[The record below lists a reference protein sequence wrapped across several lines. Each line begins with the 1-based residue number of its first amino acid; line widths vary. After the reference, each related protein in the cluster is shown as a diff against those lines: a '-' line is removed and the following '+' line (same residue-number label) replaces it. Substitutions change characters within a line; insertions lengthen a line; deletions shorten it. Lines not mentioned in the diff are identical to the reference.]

1 VKSKVPLALAVLF
14 VSAPPLFSYVLEG
27 QSWTKDRTVVMQLS
41 LGTENVQFG
50 FGGATLQDGFTSFNQ
65 SAEDALN
72 VWNQYL
78 NHLKFTVVRNSPVM
92 PAEFDDEM
100 SVFFSDTI
108 FGDMFGTSTLAVT
121 VLNYRSAV
129 MEETDTIVNTFFS
142 WDSYRGPFQPGA
154 YDLHRVIMHE
164 FGHTLG
170 LDHPDE
176 HGQQVTALMNS
187 KVSAVDTV
195 QPDDIAG
202 VQALYG
208 DGPPYQSS
216 NPAPNLVNIST
227 RAYIDTGDN
236 VMIGGFII
244 QGSQPATVVLRA
256 IGFSLSSA
264 GINGA
269 LSDPVIELHDSSGAI
284 VAQDD
289 DWFTIP
295 NGFDANGNPQSLP
308 NPDAETIA
316 SYNLDPPNSRESA
329 LFVTLNPGSYTA
341 IVRSYSDATQP
352 ATAGVGLFELY
363 DLHLSNSRAGN
374 ISTRGQVLTET
385 NVMIGGFIVG
395 DSVPKPVVVRAL
407 GPSLANAGVA
417 NPLSDPFLEVH
428 DGQGNLVASNDDW
441 QQDPNAT
448 LIQAE
453 GLAPSSPKESATQ
466 QVLNPGN
473 YTAIV
478 SGVNGVTGLALVEVY
493 DLSPA
498 PP

>member
-1 VKSKVPLALAVLF
+1 MRFTAPLVALALCVA
-14 VSAPPLFSYVLEG
+14 SPLFGYVLEG

-50 FGGATLQDGFTSFNQ
+50 FGGATLQDGFTSFNE

-78 NHLKFTVVRNSPVM
+78 THLKFAAVRNSPVT
-92 PAEFDDEM
+92 PVEGDDEM
-100 SVFFSDTI
+100 SVLFSDTI
-108 FGDMFGTSTLAVT
+108 FGDMFGTGTLAVT
-121 VLNYRSAV
+121 VLNYRGSV
-129 MEETDTIVNTFFS
+129 MEETDTVVNTFYS

-154 YDLHRVIMHE
+154 YDFHRVIMHE

-176 HGQQVTALMNS
+176 HGQHVTALMNS
-187 KVSAVDTV
+187 KVGAVDTV

-208 DGPPYQSS
+208 DGPPYQTS

-227 RAYIDTGDN
+227 RASIDTGDN
-236 VMIGGFII
+236 VLIGGFII

-256 IGFSLSSA
+256 IGFSLASA
-264 GINGA
+264 GIGGA
-269 LSDPVIELHDSSGAI
+269 LSDPFIELHDSTGAI
-284 VAQDD
+284 VASSD
-289 DWFTIP
+289 DWFT
-295 NGFDANGNPQSLP
+295 D
-308 NPDAETIA
+308 PDAETIA

-329 LFVTLNPGSYTA
+329 LIMTLNPGSYTA
-341 IVRSYSDATQP
+341 IVKSFSDVDQP
-352 ATAGVGLFELY
+352 PAPGIGLFELY

-374 ISTRGQVLTET
+374 ISTRGQVLTGT
-385 NVMIGGFIVG
+385 NVMIGGFIIG
-395 DSVPKPVVVRAL
+395 DNVPKTVVVRAI
-407 GPSLANAGVA
+407 GPSLANAGVV
-417 NPLSDPFLEVH
+417 NPLSDPFLELH

-441 QQDPNAT
+441 QQDPSAL

-478 SGVNGVTGLALVEVY
+478 SGVNGVTGLGLVEVY
-493 DLSPA
+493 DLAPA

>member
-1 VKSKVPLALAVLF
+1 MLSKASLAGLTLF
-14 VSAPPLFSYVLEG
+14 LFSASSLFGYVLEG
-27 QSWTKDRTVVMQLS
+27 QSWTRDRTVVMQLS
-41 LGTENVQFG
+41 LGTDTFM
-50 FGGATLQDGFTSFNQ
+50 LMDGFTSFNQ

-78 NHLKFTVVRNSPVM
+78 EHLKFAVVRNSPVT
-92 PAEFDDEM
+92 PASADDEM
-100 SVFFSDTI
+100 SVFFSDKVFDSD
-108 FGDMFGTSTLAVT
+108 FGKSTLAVT
-121 VLNYRSAV
+121 VLSYRGTV
-129 MEETDTIVNTFFS
+129 MEETDTIVNNFFS
-142 WDSYRGPFQPGA
+142 WDSYRGPFRPGA

-170 LDHPDE
+170 LDHPD
-176 HGQQVTALMNS
+176 QANPKQTVTALMNS
-187 KVSAVDTV
+187 TVSNVDTV

-202 VQALYG
+202 VQALYSS
-208 DGPPYQSS
+208 GPPYQTS

-227 RAYIDTGDN
+227 RARIDTGDN

-264 GINGA
+264 GIDGA
-269 LSDPVIELHDSSGAI
+269 LSDPVIELHDSSGAKI
-284 VAQDD
+284 AEND

-295 NGFDANGNPQSLP
+295 NGFDVNNQPLFLP

-341 IVRSYSDATQP
+341 TVRSYSDATQP
-352 ATAGVGLFELY
+352 AAAGVGLFELY

-374 ISTRGQVLTET
+374 ISTRGQVLTGN

-395 DSVPKPVVVRAL
+395 DSVPKTVVVRAI
-407 GPSLANAGVA
+407 GPSLASAGVT
-417 NPLSDPFLEVH
+417 NPLSDPFLELH
-428 DGQGNLVASNDDW
+428 DGQGNLVAANDDW
-441 QQDPNAT
+441 QQNPDAA

-453 GLAPSSPKESATQ
+453 GLAPSSPKESAIQ
-466 QVLNPGN
+466 PILNPGN

-478 SGVNGVTGLALVEVY
+478 SGVNDATGLGLVEVY
-493 DLSPA
+493 DLNPA
-498 PP
+498 AP